1 MVLRVEM
8 EKVGIENLIGR
19 ARILK
24 RGLCHRIVELKK
36 LEIDNVPDRRGDL
49 IRGKY

>member
-1 MVLRVEM
+1 M
-8 EKVGIENLIGR
+8 EKVGIKNLIRR

-24 RGLCHRIVELKK
+24 RGLYYYIVKLKK
-36 LEIDNVPDRRGDL
+36 LEIDNVPNRRGDL